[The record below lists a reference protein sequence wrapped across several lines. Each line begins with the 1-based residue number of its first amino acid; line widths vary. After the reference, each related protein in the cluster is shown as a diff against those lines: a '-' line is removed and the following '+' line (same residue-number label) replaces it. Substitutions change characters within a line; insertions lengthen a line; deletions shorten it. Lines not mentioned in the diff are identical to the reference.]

1 MTRTHV
7 KTVSIA
13 TDRDQPP
20 SKGQKA
26 FNRLIKQIEEQRAQ
40 LAAWEAAVPPYQQ
53 KYTSEL
59 LPLFDI
65 SEDLQIRMVHCL
77 DQACDQKGLTK
88 PERRKIAGL
97 IVELVHP
104 LIAERDDETLKAV
117 YNRHS
122 ESDYDSEEAA
132 ATQSVKSMLED
143 ILDIDLGDD
152 LDPLSPDEIL
162 QRAREQMQERQAKED
177 AFWQEED
184 ERRAKRKK
192 SAKQLA
198 KEAKQEAEEQQISQ
212 SIREVFR
219 KLASALHPDRETDPQ
234 ERERKTALMQ
244 RVNEA
249 YAKNNLLKL
258 LELQLE
264 LEHIDQN
271 AINNISEERLKHYNA
286 ILKEQLGELQQEIF
300 HAEDAFRTQFGIDPF
315 VRLVPNTLLRHLAN
329 DIADVQH
336 DIRALENDLR
346 AFEDI
351 KQLKA
356 WLKGMKRRRAVADYD
371 DCPF

>member
-1 MTRTHV
+1 MSRTHV

-13 TDRDQPP
+13 TDHDKPQ

-26 FNRLIKQIEEQRAQ
+26 FNSLIKQIEMQRAQ

-53 KYTSEL
+53 KYASEM

-65 SEDLQIRMVHCL
+65 SEDLQIRMVHCF

-97 IVELVHP
+97 IIELAHP
-104 LIAERDDETLKAV
+104 LIAERGDEALKTV

-122 ESDYDSEEAA
+122 GSDYDGEEAA

-143 ILDIDLGDD
+143 ILNIDLGDE
-152 LDPLSPDEIL
+152 LDPLSPDDIL
-162 QRAREQMQERQAKED
+162 QRAQEQMQERQGKED
-177 AFWQEED
+177 AYWREED
-184 ERRAKRKK
+184 ERHAMRKK

-198 KEAKQEAEEQQISQ
+198 KEAQQQAEEQQISQ
-212 SIREVFR
+212 SIREVYR

-234 ERERKTALMQ
+234 ERDRKTALMQ
-244 RVNEA
+244 RVNQA
-249 YAKNNLLKL
+249 YAKNNPLKL

-264 LEHIDQN
+264 LEHIDQR
-271 AINNISEERLKHYNA
+271 AINNISEERLKHYNS
-286 ILKEQLGELQQEIF
+286 ILKEQLGELKEEIS
-300 HAEDAFRTQFGIDPF
+300 HAEDAFRMQFGIDPF
-315 VRLVPNTLLRHLAN
+315 VRLVPKTLMRHLAS
-329 DIADVQH
+329 DIAALRRE
-336 DIRALENDLR
+336 ISALENDLR

-351 KQLKA
+351 KQLKV
-356 WLKGMKRRRAVADYD
+356 WLKGLRRQRAMMDFN